1 MFFQK
6 TKKWWSRR
14 SLTSDGTPREEKKCP
29 GGTPPMASKHKLQS
43 AHTCNARWASSGSSC
58 MQRRLAPEPKNA
70 PPSHRNRRVTDIHFM
85 CITTSWRYKHFCGDF
100 THVIH
105 KKNFGDT
112 QKIRNNFDVIQIF
125 LQNQKNMLGLF
136 ISLPLSVNVG
146 PGQRLFSAPGGE
158 EVNNPKGG
166 PTHPPRR

>member
-1 MFFQK
+1 MVALSPDKHSQH
-6 TKKWWSRR
+6 
-14 SLTSDGTPREEKKCP
+14 
-29 GGTPPMASKHKLQS
+29 SKHRPAPS
-43 AHTCNARWASSGSSC
+43 HW
-58 MQRRLAPEPKNA
+58 RRLARISATRHQALGGLLSGGWARQGVPGHCPRA
-70 PPSHRNRRVTDIHFM
+70 CLRSGLGSDTDIHFM

-125 LQNQKNMLGLF
+125 FTESKKNMLGLF